1 MSELGIYLRERFEEI
16 VDPIDIDTL
25 INELQTGERTV
36 TPLPP
41 QRRDRAKSWLV
52 AAAAAAVVLIAG
64 AAWLSLAT
72 RGGVAPADQPTT
84 TIAGDAAIGV
94 VERLI
99 DAVNRNDFDTYVSL
113 LGDDK
118 VVLDGRGDGMGCG
131 DRRCEDE
138 ERPTADQ
145 ARQNVRNEM
154 AFNHAL
160 GGRWVLNSCRVV
172 ATVPSVEGTAVTCD
186 ASSQSIEREA
196 FGVPPQDSTL
206 RFRIA
211 PNGDVA
217 WSIFDL
223 SGTSQPGFETWGDLG
238 EPWETFW
245 EWALAQLV
253 EDIESQFGTVDLDT
267 VDLDPATARLIDPC
281 SVTGLWDAPFQST
294 AECADWVLEQLEMY
308 ES

>member
-1 MSELGIYLRERFEEI
+1 MSDLGIYLRERFEEI

-64 AAWLSLAT
+64 AAWLSLAP

-118 VVLDGRGDGMGCG
+118 VVLDGMGGCG
-131 DRRCEDE
+131 DRRCEGRLRN
-138 ERPTADQ
+138 RP
-145 ARQNVRNEM
+145 ARTF
-154 AFNHAL
+154 AT
-160 GGRWVLNSCRVV
+160 RW
-172 ATVPSVEGTAVTCD
+172 PSTT
-186 ASSQSIEREA
+186 
-196 FGVPPQDSTL
+196 
-206 RFRIA
+206 
-211 PNGDVA
+211 
-217 WSIFDL
+217 L
-223 SGTSQPGFETWGDLG
+223 SGEGG
-238 EPWETFW
+238 
-245 EWALAQLV
+245 
-253 EDIESQFGTVDLDT
+253 
-267 VDLDPATARLIDPC
+267 C
-281 SVTGLWDAPFQST
+281 STPVGPSPRSPPLKAPR
-294 AECADWVLEQLEMY
+294 
-308 ES
+308 

>member
-25 INELQTGERTV
+25 IDELQTGERTV

-99 DAVNRNDFDTYVSL
+99 DAVNRNDFDTYVSV

-118 VVLDGRGDGMGCG
+118 VVLDGMSMGCG
-131 DRRCEDE
+131 DRWCEDE

-160 GGRWVLNSCRVV
+160 GGRWVLNTCS
-172 ATVPSVEGTAVTCD
+172 TFDPSFVDGTAVTCD
-186 ASSQSIEREA
+186 ANSQSIEREA
-196 FGVPPQDSTL
+196 FGVPPQDGTL

-211 PNGDVA
+211 PNGEVA

-223 SGTSQPGFETWGDLG
+223 SATSQPGLEVWGDLG

-245 EWALAQLV
+245 EWALAQLI
-253 EDIESQFGTVDLDT
+253 EDIESQFGTLD
-267 VDLDPATARLIDPC
+267 VDPATARLIDPC
-281 SVTGLWDAPFQST
+281 NLTELWDAPFQPT
-294 AECADWVLEQLEMY
+294 GECSDWVLEQLRMY
-308 ES
+308 EG